1 VTDHVAVVYDRLREE
16 ERLLFGAFERL
27 GVPYTPVYASALA
40 VELGAPSP
48 ALVLQRCVSQWR
60 GLSLAR
66 AFQAAGSTV
75 FNRPEVIETCGD
87 KLATSA
93 ALVRAGVPTPRTSV
107 AVDRQAA
114 LDEAD
119 RLGYPVVIKPL
130 VGSWGRLVARL
141 ESRAAAE
148 ALLEYKEVLGGP
160 EHKVHYLQ
168 EYVDKPGRDIR
179 AFVVGD
185 AVVAAIYRTSDSWI
199 TNTAR
204 GAVASNCPL
213 SGELVATTL
222 AAARAVGGGILAVDL
237 VESSRGLLVVEVNHT
252 MEFRNSITT
261 TGVDIPGLIVK
272 HVASLLEPAA

>member
-1 VTDHVAVVYDRLREE
+1 MTDSVAVVYDRLREE
-16 ERLLFGAFERL
+16 ERLLFDAFERV
-27 GVPYTPVYASALA
+27 GVPCTPFYAATIA
-40 VELGAPSP
+40 IELGAPAP
-48 ALVLQRCVSQWR
+48 AVVLQRCVSQWR

-66 AFQAAGSTV
+66 AYQAAGSV
-75 FNRPEVIETCGD
+75 VLNRPEVTEVCGD

-93 ALVRAGVPTPRTSV
+93 ALVRHGVPTPRTSV
-107 AVDRQAA
+107 AVDREAA
-114 LDEAD
+114 LEEAE

-168 EYVDKPGRDIR
+168 EYIDKPGRDIR
-179 AFVVGD
+179 AFVIGD
-185 AVVAAIYRTSDSWI
+185 EVVAAIYRTSDDWI

-204 GAVASNCPL
+204 GGVASNCPL
-213 SGELVATTL
+213 TDDLVAVTL
-222 AAARAVGGGILAVDL
+222 GAARAVGGGVLAIDL
-237 VESSRGLLVVEVNHT
+237 VESARGLLVIEVNHT

-261 TGVDIPGLIVK
+261 TGVDIPGLIAK
-272 HVASLLEPAA
+272 HAAAQLELVA